1 MGEGRWGLSTEI
13 IIAGI
18 SFCGTFGGALL
29 GVLKANQLT
38 CYRMEQLEKKVDKHN
53 HLVERMVAV
62 EESTKSAHHRID
74 ELKS

>member
-1 MGEGRWGLSTEI
+1 MSTEI
-13 IIAGI
+13 LIAGI

-38 CYRMEQLEKKVDKHN
+38 CYPYGTTRKKVDKHN